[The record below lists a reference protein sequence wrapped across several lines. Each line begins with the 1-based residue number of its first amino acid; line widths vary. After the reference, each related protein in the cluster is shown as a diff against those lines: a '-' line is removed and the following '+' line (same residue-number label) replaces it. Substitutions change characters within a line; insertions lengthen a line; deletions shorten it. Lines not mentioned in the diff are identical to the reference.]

1 MPPRPDTTETAPAPT
16 PAAPPP
22 ATPAPATPAPAPAT
36 TSTAESDAVDLS
48 EEPEKLP
55 APLVTPARRFGDQGG
70 LVFSDL
76 LSASL
81 GVGGYTKS
89 EASSAS
95 FGIDPAFDYFVA
107 RDVIIGGSAFVH
119 YSSST
124 SGLGVKS
131 YGPSV
136 GISFHLG
143 RNVPISDL
151 FSVRPVL
158 SLGAWQS
165 SITLES
171 PGPNFAASA
180 GGTVVPGTSNVKE
193 SVVVVGLYSPVLLHL
208 AEHFF
213 VGFGPDAYFDPYHS
227 TTSEAGTSEHLRYH
241 VGASSIV
248 GGWF

>member
-1 MPPRPDTTETAPAPT
+1 MPPMPATTETT
-16 PAAPPP
+16 PA
-22 ATPAPATPAPAPAT
+22 PAPATPAPAPAT
-36 TSTAESDAVDLS
+36 TRTAEPDTAPVDLS
-48 EEPEKLP
+48 GEPEKLP
-55 APLVTPARRFGDQGG
+55 DPPVAPAQRFGDQGG

-81 GVGGYTKS
+81 GVGGYSKS

-95 FGIDPAFDYFVA
+95 FGIDPAFDYFIA
-107 RDVIIGGSAFVH
+107 QDVIIGGSAFVH
-119 YSSST
+119 YYSST

-136 GISFHLG
+136 GIYFHMG

-151 FSVRPVL
+151 FSVRPVI

-171 PGPNFAASA
+171 PGPDFAASA
-180 GGTVVPGTSNVKE
+180 GGTVVPGTSHVKE

-241 VGASSIV
+241 IGASSVV